1 MSRDKKGVKT
11 VKQHFEN
18 KPKSILLIYEKL
30 LRELRKFGEVKE
42 SPNNSSIHLVNKYGF
57 AGVYTR
63 GKYILLHI
71 HLSKQLDSVRFEKIE
86 QISKNRFKHV
96 VKLNSL
102 SDIDKELLNWLKQ
115 AYELKG

>member
-1 MSRDKKGVKT
+1 MISIE
-11 VKQHFEN
+11 QHFKN
-18 KPKSILLIYEKL
+18 KPENILLIYDKL
-30 LRELRKFGEVKE
+30 LSELRKFGNVKE
-42 SPNNSSIHLVNKYGF
+42 NPNNSSIHLENKYGF

-63 GKYILLHI
+63 KKYILLHI
-71 HLSKQLDSVRFEKIE
+71 HLSKPLDNERIEKIE

-102 SDIDKELLNWLKQ
+102 SDIDKELLVWLKE